1 MFASD
6 QLKPKS
12 KVEVEL
18 VLSDG
23 TVLKG
28 NLFLSVQ
35 QRILDSLND
44 ERAFVPFEDAEN
56 VLTVLNK
63 SAITRIKPVDQGMD
77 HAAAISPQIGY

>member
-6 QLKPKS
+6 QVKAKS

-23 TVLKG
+23 TALKG
-28 NLFLSVQ
+28 HLFLSVQ

-77 HAAAISPQIGY
+77 HAAPISPHIGH

>member
-6 QLKPKS
+6 QVKAKS

-23 TVLKG
+23 TALKG
-28 NLFLSVQ
+28 HLFLSVQ

-63 SAITRIKPVDQGMD
+63 SAITRIKPVDQGMENG
-77 HAAAISPQIGY
+77 AAITPHIGH

>member
-6 QLKPKS
+6 QVKPKS
-12 KVEVEL
+12 KVQVEL

-23 TVLKG
+23 TALKG
-28 NLFLSVQ
+28 SLFLSVQ

-63 SAITRIKPVDQGMD
+63 SAIIHIKPIDQGME
-77 HAAAISPQIGY
+77 HAAAISPHIGL

>member
-6 QLKPKS
+6 QVKAKS

-23 TVLKG
+23 TALKG
-28 NLFLSVQ
+28 HLFLSVQ

-44 ERAFVPFEDAEN
+44 ERAFVPFEDTEN

-63 SAITRIKPVDQGMD
+63 SAITQIKPVDQGMD
-77 HAAAISPQIGY
+77 HAAPISSHIGH